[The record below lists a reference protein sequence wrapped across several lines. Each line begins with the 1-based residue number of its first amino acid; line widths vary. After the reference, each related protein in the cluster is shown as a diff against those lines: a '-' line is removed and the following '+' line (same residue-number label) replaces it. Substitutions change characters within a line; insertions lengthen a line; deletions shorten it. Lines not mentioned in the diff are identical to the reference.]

1 MFKKSALVKAV
12 LAPLAAATLLA
23 LTASASPAPV
33 ALKVRSAEA
42 DGLALR
48 SPLWPRWSESRGDDD
63 HDHDRD
69 RGRDCR
75 TDRDRLPKI
84 VKPNRETVWRVGEGE
99 QVVWYVPNV
108 FAAYGWRQGVLM

>member
-1 MFKKSALVKAV
+1 MFTKTTLMKTV

-42 DGLALR
+42 DRLALR
-48 SPLWPRWSESRGDDD
+48 SPLWPRSFESRGDDD

-84 VKPNRETVWRVGEGE
+84 VKPNRGTVWRVGEGE
-99 QVVWYVPNV
+99 QVVWYVPGLSLRTGAV
-108 FAAYGWRQGVLM
+108 C